1 MGDITTTSSQSNEF
15 EDKIA
20 RLPRSETYLDFC
32 KEMYGYRLP
41 LFNMMDREQFD
52 FLFSEMKC
60 SAADVIL
67 DLGCGS
73 GSVLR
78 YVTEKF
84 GCKGVGVDLLSR
96 ELLPPDGETVRYISG
111 DIDRFNELEIK
122 PSITLCIDSLYF
134 SKDLGKLL
142 NQIYSLQNN
151 RAFLFYS
158 QYIFEETTS
167 GRTILQADHTMLAE
181 QLKRQNIS
189 YRAVDFSENERA
201 FYPAALSALEEH
213 KDKFRLE
220 GNSDLYE
227 KLLTDNLLGKELYD
241 TGRAS
246 RYLYILS

>member
-1 MGDITTTSSQSNEF
+1 MGDRTTTSSQSNEF
-15 EDKIA
+15 EDMIA
-20 RLPRSETYLDFC
+20 RLSRSETYLDFC
-32 KEMYGYRLP
+32 QDMYGYCLP

-96 ELLPPDGETVRYISG
+96 ELLPPDSETVRYISG
-111 DIDRFNELEIK
+111 DIDRFNELEVK

-134 SKDLGKLL
+134 SKDLGKPL
-142 NQIYSLQNN
+142 NQINSLQNN

-158 QYIFEETTS
+158 QYIFEENPAD
-167 GRTILQADHTMLAE
+167 RTILQAEHTVIAKILR
-181 QLKRQNIS
+181 RQNIP
-189 YRAVDFSENERA
+189 YRAVDFSGNERT
-201 FYPAALSALEEH
+201 FYPAALSALM
-213 KDKFRLE
+213 KRRNKFQRE
-220 GNSDLYE
+220 GNSGLYD
-227 KLLTDNLLGKELYD
+227 KILADNLLGKQLYD

-246 RYLYILS
+246 RFLYILA

>member
-1 MGDITTTSSQSNEF
+1 MGDKTTTSYQTNEF
-15 EDKIA
+15 EEKIA
-20 RLPRSETYLDFC
+20 RLSRSEAYLDFC
-32 KEMYGYRLP
+32 QEVYGYRLP

-60 SAADVIL
+60 SAANVIL

-73 GSVLR
+73 GSVLQ
-78 YVTEKF
+78 YVTDKF
-84 GCKGVGVDLLSR
+84 GCKGVGIDLLSR
-96 ELLPPDGETVRYISG
+96 ELLPPDGEIVRYISG
-111 DIDRFNELEIK
+111 DFDRFCKLVVK

-142 NQIYSLQNN
+142 SQIHSLQNN

-158 QYIFEETTS
+158 QYIFEENPS
-167 GRTILQADHTMLAE
+167 GRTILQVDHTVLAE

-189 YRAVDFSENERA
+189 YRAVDFSENERV
-201 FYPAALSALEEH
+201 FYPVALSTLE
-213 KDKFRLE
+213 KQRDKFRLE

-241 TGRAS
+241 TGCAS
-246 RYLYILS
+246 RYLYIFS